1 MAMSELFSRRDNLL
15 KELRGCFD
23 TLQYELLSNELT
35 DLNCLII
42 KRKLG
47 RC

>member
-1 MAMSELFSRRDNLL
+1 MAITELYDKRDNLL
-15 KELRGCFD
+15 KELRSCFD
-23 TLQYELLSNELT
+23 TLQYDLLSNELT

-47 RC
+47 GC